1 MQIICNHCGNDL
13 SFPNHQHLVTCSHC
27 YTHLQVEEHDNR
39 IFATIVEDNK
49 LDDSIFE
56 SKNIIANS
64 FPNAL
69 YDLLHLEGEY
79 EETLEDTAFY
89 SLTQRLKN
97 RPSLFRAFFRL
108 LISSILI
115 VLFFIAIGD
124 IINNPPNSI
133 TAIFTFIALLLYWFT
148 ITKGAIKE
156 FLKGRELRQ
165 FEKYYLNE
173 RTNLLAILEQENL
186 SNSIHQTINNLSDNY
201 DEHLDIIDAF
211 FYIELFSKF
220 RIKVGAPSISKG
232 LRIFGIGI
240 PTGLIALGFGLSGYG
255 FAFLFAALAI
265 ISVFLGFFVL
275 GDSDEYKRSSQ
286 LNSTK
291 RTATLD
297 KLRKLMR

>member
-89 SLTQRLKN
+89 SLIQRAKK
-97 RPSLFRAFFRL
+97 RPMRFRAFFRL
-108 LISSILI
+108 LISASLI
-115 VLFFIAIGD
+115 VTFFIAIRD
-124 IINNPPNSI
+124 IINNPPNTISAIMTCI
-133 TAIFTFIALLLYWFT
+133 TLIFYWFT
-148 ITKGAIKE
+148 ITKGGIQE

-165 FEKYYLNE
+165 FEKYYQKE
-173 RTNLLAILEQENL
+173 RVSLLTA
-186 SNSIHQTINNLSDNY
+186 
-201 DEHLDIIDAF
+201 
-211 FYIELFSKF
+211 
-220 RIKVGAPSISKG
+220 
-232 LRIFGIGI
+232 
-240 PTGLIALGFGLSGYG
+240 LI
-255 FAFLFAALAI
+255 
-265 ISVFLGFFVL
+265 
-275 GDSDEYKRSSQ
+275 
-286 LNSTK
+286 
-291 RTATLD
+291 
-297 KLRKLMR
+297 